1 MRKTKENSANPA
13 RAGDSQTREG
23 EETENEE
30 HAEAV
35 GGETSTEGVGRGFD
49 AEDREGTEIDEAESS
64 ADGPLSGD
72 VNVPPEIK
80 RAVRNKKTKNAQHG
94 IAPADGPSNHAAAN
108 SSRSI

>member
-1 MRKTKENSANPA
+1 MRKTKENSAHPA
-13 RAGDSQTREG
+13 RAGDPQTREG
-23 EETENEE
+23 QETENEE

-35 GGETSTEGVGRGFD
+35 GGETSTEGVGRSFD
-49 AEDREGTEIDEAESS
+49 AEDREGIKLEAGASS

-72 VNVPPEIK
+72 VNAPPEKK
-80 RAVRNKKTKNAQHG
+80 RAVRGKQQKDARHG